1 MSKAIRNKFFYIGLA
16 TIAVLVLAF
25 FILPTF
31 LSSTFALNS
40 KTNLA
45 SAILATSTTS
55 SATVTAPSP
64 TSSSTIPAAVKKV
77 TTHVRTPE
85 AVKGIY
91 MTACVAGT
99 PSFRAKLLKLANETE
114 INTIVIDVKDYTG
127 TVSFPTDNPEFANN
141 AGGGCRAKDMA
152 AFIETLHQNNI
163 YVVARIT
170 SFQDPYLAKLHP
182 DWSVKKRTDK
192 TVNWKDHK
200 GIGYVDAGNKDV
212 WKYLA
217 DLSKESYAL
226 GFDEIN
232 FDYIRFPSDGD
243 MKDIYFPSSNAILVA
258 NATST
263 VSGKSKVMKSFFEYL
278 HQTLSVEAGIPI
290 SADLFGMTATNY
302 DDLNIGQVM
311 EDAAPNFDF
320 IDQMVYPSHYPVGFM
335 NYMSVAAINS
345 HPYEIVK
352 FSMDSAVRRVKALIT
367 PSIKTIKTLA
377 STTASSTVTSVT
389 VPAKYNKVAVLR
401 PWLQDNDYPV
411 PYTPAMVRAQIQ
423 ASYDAG
429 LTSWL
434 LWDAG
439 NTYTQSALK
448 PNEIAG
454 Q

>member
-1 MSKAIRNKFFYIGLA
+1 MSKTIRKNKFLYTGLL
-16 TIAVLVLAF
+16 IIIILVVAF
-25 FILPTF
+25 FVLPK
-31 LSSTFALNS
+31 LSFSTFVINS
-40 KTNLA
+40 KPN
-45 SAILATSTTS
+45 LATSTLPVLATTTPS
-55 SATVTAPSP
+55 SIASTTIKSVKHQLAPN
-64 TSSSTIPAAVKKV
+64 
-77 TTHVRTPE
+77 

-99 PSFRAKLLKLANETE
+99 PSFRAKLLKLVNETE
-114 INTIVIDVKDYTG
+114 LNTIVIDVKDYSG
-127 TVSFPTDNPEFANN
+127 TISFNIDNPEFKNN
-141 AGGGCRAKDMA
+141 AGGGCQARDMA
-152 AFIETLHQNNI
+152 AFIQTLHDNGV
-163 YVVARIT
+163 YVIGRIT

-182 DWSVKKRTDK
+182 DWSVKKRSDK

-200 GIGYVDAGNKDV
+200 GIGYVDAGNKNV
-212 WKYLA
+212 WQYLS
-217 DLSKESYAL
+217 DLAKESYTI

-263 VSGKSKVMKSFFEYL
+263 TLVTGKSIVMKSFYEYL
-278 HQTLSVEAGIPI
+278 HQTLSVGAGIPI

-311 EDAAPNFDF
+311 EDALPNFDY

-335 NYMSVAAINS
+335 NYMSVAAINA

-352 FSMDSAVRRVKALIT
+352 FSMDSAVRRMKALIN
-367 PSIKTIKTLA
+367 PTIKLVK
-377 STTASSTVTSVT
+377 STASSTASTTSIT
-389 VPAKYNKVAVLR
+389 IPAKYTKVAELR

-423 ASYDAG
+423 ATYDAG
-429 LTSWL
+429 LKSLL

-439 NTYTQSALK
+439 NTYTQSALLT
-448 PNEIAG
+448 E
-454 Q
+454 